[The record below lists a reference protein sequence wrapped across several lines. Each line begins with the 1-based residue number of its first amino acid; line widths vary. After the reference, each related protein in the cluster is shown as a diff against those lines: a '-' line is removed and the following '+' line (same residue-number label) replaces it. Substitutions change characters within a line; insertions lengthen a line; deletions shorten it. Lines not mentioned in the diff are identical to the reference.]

1 MTNNIKLHTKSDFE
15 NMRKAG
21 SLATDC
27 LDYITEYVRPG
38 VSTLKLDQLCHNS
51 GIKGCPCP
59 T

>member
-21 SLATDC
+21 SLTDC
-27 LDYITEYVRPG
+27 LDYITEYMRPG
-38 VSTLKLDQLCHNS
+38 VSTLGLDQLCHEFQVS
-51 GIKGCPCP
+51 KGLY

>member
-21 SLATDC
+21 SLAADC

-38 VSTLKLDQLCHNS
+38 VSTLRVRSTLS
-51 GIKGCPCP
+51 
-59 T
+59 